1 LHVCLEVARVCG
13 FRFRGGGHLEG
24 WLGRLRVGRRICG
37 DCRILPRDG
46 FKRLLHGRL
55 QGRLREGHAV
65 QPACAAIGTEDAPVD
80 ATALQEQHLVTTIE
94 DTDLR
99 RTEFVRAIQQP
110 DQPIPDLPPLVAVVR
125 FETTGREEETGRF
138 GDGPQ
143 RIGPAN
149 FL

>member
-1 LHVCLEVARVCG
+1 LHVCLKVARVCG

-24 WLGRLRVGRRICG
+24 WVGRLRVGRRICG
-37 DCRILPRDG
+37 EGRILPRDG
-46 FKRLLHGRL
+46 FTRLLH
-55 QGRLREGHAV
+55 GRLREGHAV
-65 QPACAAIGTEDAPVD
+65 HPAFAAIGTEDAPVD

-110 DQPIPDLPPLVAVVR
+110 DQSIPDLPALIAVVGL
-125 FETTGREEETGRF
+125 ETTGREREAGRF
-138 GDGPQ
+138 DNGPQ

-149 FL
+149 SL